1 MAAFSV
7 SNSDISPLETR
18 ESATLDAALRGELFS
33 QSDLAMGVL
42 LEVLPVEVVVT
53 IFLEVDGIKNVYLNF
68 NLFLEVINNFIFTVI
83 HLLV

>member
-33 QSDLAMGVL
+33 QSDLAAL
-42 LEVLPVEVVVT
+42 
-53 IFLEVDGIKNVYLNF
+53 I
-68 NLFLEVINNFIFTVI
+68 
-83 HLLV
+83 